1 MATRE
6 QLLIEKDKAGALAA
20 TASSILHE
28 IADLFKRADS
38 LVPSRSFGLGKRER
52 EKIHS
57 WRGIE
62 ERLLVA
68 IHRPAEI
75 GREIEYL
82 DRAVAEKAK
91 VEEKTKADKAA
102 AEEAVKLRDRAIAWL
117 LAKGKKLGEEFTSE
131 NAVQVA
137 DSIAYTEEVAR
148 RSEECGFIRFSGQ
161 NCDGPCEG
169 WDGKSHRCDCGNRR
183 VDWTQ
188 GWNHSFEHPDIEAE
202 AY

>member
-28 IADLFKRADS
+28 ISELFKRADS
-38 LVPSRSFGLGKRER
+38 LMPGKFGYNKRER
-52 EKIHS
+52 DKAHS
-57 WRGIE
+57 WAGIG
-62 ERLLVA
+62 ERLRGA

-75 GREIEYL
+75 DREIEYL
-82 DRAVAEKAK
+82 DRAAAEKAK
-91 VEEKTKADKAA
+91 VEAKAKADKAE
-102 AEEAVKLRDRAIAWL
+102 AEESVKLRDRAIAWL

-148 RSEECGFIRFSGQ
+148 RSEECGFINFSGQ